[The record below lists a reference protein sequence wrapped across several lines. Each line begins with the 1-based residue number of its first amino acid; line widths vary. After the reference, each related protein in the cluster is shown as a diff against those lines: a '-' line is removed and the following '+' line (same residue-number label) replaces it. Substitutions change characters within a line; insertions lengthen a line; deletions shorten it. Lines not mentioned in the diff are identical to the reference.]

1 MPRQKRTPI
10 PPTEEWGQLE
20 LLVGSTEQRVYEL
33 IRPVVLFGR
42 PPAVRARATGAP
54 QRTLYRQADA
64 FDREGMASL
73 FPPPKPDKHH
83 TLPDEI
89 SRAIRILKAEHPP
102 LNLRAIATIC
112 DIHFPRY

>member
-64 FDREGMASL
+64 FDREG
-73 FPPPKPDKHH
+73 PPKPDKHH